1 MSEMT
6 AEEWGKFVLKKVEEQ
21 DTFTKWIKE
30 NDTTIILEAAA
41 KKGLTSEE
49 VVKLIEES
57 K

>member
-6 AEEWGKFVLKKVEEQ
+6 VEEWAKFVLKKEEER
-21 DTFTKWIKE
+21 DTFSKWVKE